1 MVRKIFGYFLIGMGA
16 LGLIVEFSDTAAL
29 HRTDYFGVGLALV
42 FICIGGLL
50 LSYKS
55 RPRRETSA
63 DPAEEE
69 THAQEKAPAEEKP
82 EQVRDIRESLDNICL
97 VGLVLSIL
105 QLAAGLIISLM
116 GGILMSAL
124 FSKGEPGWGI
134 LGIGISVL
142 GVFFLIFGVLRIV
155 GYLHLKKKRFSGF
168 ILVFICE
175 AFAFLGS
182 LFSFIM
188 GNFFMAAIPFI
199 WSVIVLVYLIIER
212 HSFFQDSGSEQGKI
226 NN

>member
-1 MVRKIFGYFLIGMGA
+1 
-16 LGLIVEFSDTAAL
+16 
-29 HRTDYFGVGLALV
+29 
-42 FICIGGLL
+42 
-50 LSYKS
+50 
-55 RPRRETSA
+55 
-63 DPAEEE
+63 
-69 THAQEKAPAEEKP
+69 
-82 EQVRDIRESLDNICL
+82 
-97 VGLVLSIL
+97 
-105 QLAAGLIISLM
+105 
-116 GGILMSAL
+116 MSAL

>member
-1 MVRKIFGYFLIGMGA
+1 MFRKIFGIFLTALGA
-16 LGLIVEFSDTAAL
+16 LGLIVEFSETVSA
-29 HRTDYFGVGLALV
+29 HQTDYFGVGLALV
-42 FICIGGLL
+42 FICLGGLL
-50 LSYKS
+50 LSYKP
-55 RPRRETSA
+55 RPPKEKLA
-63 DPAEEE
+63 AP
-69 THAQEKAPAEEKP
+69 AQEKATAEKGIEP
-82 EQVRDIRESLDNICL
+82 ERDIRESLDNISL

-105 QLAAGLIISLM
+105 QLAAGLVIGLA

-142 GVFFLIFGVLRIV
+142 GVFLLIFGVLRII
-155 GYLHLKKKRFSGF
+155 GYLHLKKRRFSGF

-175 AFAFLGS
+175 AFAFLGG

-199 WSVIVLVYLIIER
+199 WSVIVLVYLVKIR
-212 HSFFQDSGSEQGKI
+212 RSYFHDPGSDK
-226 NN
+226 NNK